1 MAEATTG
8 NNLAGLNQ
16 GTGIVSRISS
26 SISNIRKMTS
36 DPAVQK
42 SVPLIFGVIVAFIG
56 LIVFFTMQ
64 KSDMTT
70 LFASLPESEK
80 ANVIQTLKQNGVDV
94 SLNPSTGEVIVPVKD
109 YHESR
114 MLLAGE
120 GLPSSVP
127 DGYDTLGDMPMG
139 TSRSV
144 EAIKIKQSLEAELA
158 RSVNHISGISSARV
172 HLAIPEKTVFA
183 REIALPSASVF
194 VKLSNGRSLGRQQVQ
209 SIVHL
214 VASSVPNLPSENI
227 TVVDQFGEL
236 LSKPSKD
243 VAISASN
250 EQMSQTMR
258 LGEIYRSRIISL
270 LTPIVGAGN
279 LKAEINVDMNFTK
292 REITEES
299 VDPKGN
305 ALRSEQTSLDE
316 SANPE
321 ARGIPGALSNA
332 PPLAPD
338 LKTKVPE
345 GKDAGG
351 SLKQRSQTSVKNYE
365 VSRKVETTTAQY
377 GEIKKIK
384 AAVIIREKKI
394 VTPEGLVTFEKF
406 SDEKLLEIKSLVQE
420 ALGFDEVRG
429 DSVTVTS
436 SPFVDILEADVVPWY
451 ENESIKELA
460 QQLATVL
467 ILAIVIFGALHPLLK
482 RVLVPAGYTSG
493 PGAMAA
499 DDIDDADE
507 KIEVQEGESLEDIKA
522 KLKPKKSAIS
532 AEMLDTANTYD
543 DKVAVIRMIVG
554 DEAGRV
560 SSVFKGMMEQDS

>member
-8 NNLAGLNQ
+8 NNLSGLSQN
-16 GTGIVSRISS
+16 TGIVSRISS
-26 SISNIRKMTS
+26 SISNVRKITS

-42 SVPLIFGVIVAFIG
+42 SIPLIFGVIVAFIG

-80 ANVIQTLKQNGVDV
+80 AAVIQTLKQNGVDV
-94 SLNPSTGEVIVPVKD
+94 SLNPTTGEVIVPVAE

-127 DGYDTLGDMPMG
+127 NGYDTLGDMPMG

-144 EAIKIKQSLEAELA
+144 EAVKIKQSLEAELS
-158 RSVNHISGISSARV
+158 RSINHISGVSSARV

-183 REIALPSASVF
+183 REIAHPSASIF

-236 LSKPSKD
+236 LSKPSSD
-243 VAISASN
+243 SSATASN

-279 LKAEINVDMNFTK
+279 LKAEVNVDMNFTK
-292 REITEES
+292 SEITEES

-338 LKTKVPE
+338 LKKEAPE
-345 GKDAGG
+345 NKGVGAN
-351 SLKQRSQTSVKNYE
+351 LKQRSQTSVKNYE

-377 GEIKKIK
+377 GQITKIK
-384 AAVIIREKKI
+384 AAVIIREMKS
-394 VTPEGLVTFEKF
+394 VSPEGTVTFEKF
-406 SDEKLLEIKSLVQE
+406 SDEKLVEIKSLVQE
-420 ALGFDEVRG
+420 ALGFDETRG

-436 SPFVDILEADVVPWY
+436 SPFVDALEAEIVPWY

-493 PGAMAA
+493 VGSVALDEE
-499 DDIDDADE
+499 DDVDE

-522 KLKPKKSAIS
+522 KLKPKKSSIS

-560 SSVFKGMMEQDS
+560 SSVFKGMIEKDS